1 MSESIDDGAGTI
13 ALSDDKIEAAGA
25 ELYAGLRA
33 EARAN
38 VAMCRKWATEG
49 V

>member
-1 MSESIDDGAGTI
+1 MSKSIEDGAGTI

-25 ELYAGLRA
+25 ELYEVRRA

-38 VAMCRKWATEG
+38 VAMWRRWATEG
-49 V
+49 A